1 MATGPQIEET
11 FNYMDEIFR
20 ESFGDHADLTCALFD
35 GDFGKSLEQ
44 AQRDKHTLILDGLHR
59 GGRLPRARRG
69 LRVGPLLVAVAR
81 RGARGIGITL
91 SSRQHDACRRGG
103 LESHLMDWRDVT
115 PETFGG
121 FDAVAAVGS
130 MEHFCSPEEY
140 ETGQQDRVYQRFFE
154 LCADLLPVGGRLYV
168 QSMVWGPNAPA
179 YERISLDAPRGSN
192 EHLTAML
199 GEFYPGA
206 FGAFGADHYV
216 RCAAPWFK
224 EIYRSDGR
232 LDYIETME
240 RWDAFRT
247 WSARKLWFAGKLIW
261 PYLTD
266 AKFRRKVAAL
276 FASTNQECF
285 RREILTLSRLM
296 FEKTG
301 PRAGDA

>member
-1 MATGPQIEET
+1 MATRPQIEET

-20 ESFGDHADLTCALFD
+20 ESFGDHADLTCAFFD
-35 GDFGKSLEQ
+35 GDYGKSLEQ
-44 AQRDKHTLILDGLHR
+44 AQRDKHALILDGL
-59 GGRLPRARRG
+59 
-69 LRVGPLLVAVAR
+69 RVGPGARVLDVGCGWGPLLTAIAE
-81 RGARGIGITL
+81 RGARGVGITL

-115 PETFGG
+115 PETFGP

-140 ETGQQDRVYQRFFE
+140 EAGEQDRVYQRFFR
-154 LCADLLPVGGRLYV
+154 LCSDLLPVGGRVYV
-168 QSMVWGPNAPA
+168 QSMVWGPNVPA
-179 YERISLDAPRGSN
+179 YEAISLDAPQGSN

-216 RCAAPWFK
+216 RCAVPSF
-224 EIYRSDGR
+224 EEVSRSDGR

-240 RWDAFRT
+240 RWDAYREF
-247 WSARKLWFAGKLIW
+247 SVKKLWFASKLIW

-266 AKFRRKVAAL
+266 PKFRRKVAAL

-285 RREILTLSRLM
+285 RREILTLARLI
-296 FEKTG
+296 FEKV
-301 PRAGDA
+301 

>member
-35 GDFGKSLEQ
+35 GDFGKTLEQ
-44 AQRDKHTLILDGLHR
+44 AQRDKHTLILDGL
-59 GGRLPRARRG
+59 GVGSG
-69 LRVGPLLVAVAR
+69 SRVLDVGCGWGPLLAAIAK
-81 RGARGIGITL
+81 RGARGVGITL
-91 SSRQHDACRRGG
+91 SSRQHEACRRGG
-103 LESHLMDWRDVT
+103 FESHLMDWRDVT
-115 PETFGG
+115 RETFGG

-140 ETGQQDRVYQRFFE
+140 RAGQQDVVYQRFFE
-154 LCADLLPVGGRLYV
+154 LCDHLLPVGGRIYV
-168 QSMVWGPNAPA
+168 QSMVWGPNPPA
-179 YERISLDAPRGSN
+179 FEDVSLDAPRGSN

-216 RCAAPWFK
+216 RCAAPRFG
-224 EIYRSDGR
+224 EVYRSDGR

-240 RWDAFRT
+240 RWDAYRT
-247 WSARKLWFAGKLIW
+247 WSVRKLWFASKLIW

-285 RREILTLSRLM
+285 RREILTLSRLI
-296 FEKTG
+296 FEKG
-301 PRAGDA
+301 PTRAGDA

>member
-1 MATGPQIEET
+1 
-11 FNYMDEIFR
+11 
-20 ESFGDHADLTCALFD
+20 
-35 GDFGKSLEQ
+35 
-44 AQRDKHTLILDGLHR
+44 
-59 GGRLPRARRG
+59 
-69 LRVGPLLVAVAR
+69 
-81 RGARGIGITL
+81 
-91 SSRQHDACRRGG
+91 
-103 LESHLMDWRDVT
+103 MDWRDVT
-115 PETFGG
+115 PATFGG
-121 FDAVAAVGS
+121 FDAIAAVGS

-140 ETGQQDRVYQRFFE
+140 EAGQQNGVYQRFFE
-154 LCADLLPVGGRLYV
+154 LCANLLRVGGRLYV
-168 QSMVWGPNAPA
+168 QSMVWGANAPA

-216 RCAAPWFK
+216 RCAAPWFT
-224 EIYRSDGR
+224 EVYRSDGR

-240 RWDAFRT
+240 RWDAYRT
-247 WSARKLWFAGKLIW
+247 WSVRKLWFASKLIW
-261 PYLTD
+261 PYLAD

-301 PRAGDA
+301 PRTGDA